1 MSFCCIFNLTSGA
14 HSQEATGTQGQA
26 SIGFNFSN
34 FGHEVNAGYS
44 KTIQLGRGFLNYSF
58 AAEKHTEA
66 EYDVLSIQLSQSSNF
81 EILEKHTLNLTFPIT
96 YDTHPTADFAH
107 YAISPRLSLIT
118 AFESG
123 ASLVRF
129 VEISADRGTIV
140 EQHHF
145 SRRVGGAISW
155 PFKDTLLE
163 VSSSVAHLDFKNSDD
178 HKTFIISFSASGPIS
193 SKTDFRI
200 STSFGEDFEKFLR
213 NGEIYRFVTKQ
224 ELLLVSINRKFEYF
238 DLTPYFSITNL
249 KSDVFKDKEIRIGFR
264 ANWTF

>member
-1 MSFCCIFNLTSGA
+1 MSLCCIFSLTSGA
-14 HSQEATGTQGQA
+14 HSQEATGTQGQG

-44 KTIQLGRGFLNYSF
+44 KTIQFGRGFLNYSF

-66 EYDVLSIQLSQSSNF
+66 KYDVLSIQLSQSSNF

-107 YAISPRLSLIT
+107 YAISPRLSLLT
-118 AFESG
+118 SFQSG

-145 SRRVGGAISW
+145 SRRVGGTIRW
-155 PFKDTLLE
+155 PFKDNLLE
-163 VSSSVAHLDFKNSDD
+163 VSSSVSHLDFKNRDD
-178 HKTFIISFSASGPIS
+178 HKTFTISFSVSGPIN

-200 STSFGEDFEKFLR
+200 STSFGEDFGKFLR
-213 NGEIYRFVTKQ
+213 DGEIYRNVTKQ
-224 ELLLVSINRKFEYF
+224 ELVLVSFNRKFEYF
-238 DLTPYFSITNL
+238 DLAPYFSVTNL
-249 KSDVFKDKEIRIGFR
+249 KSDVFEDKEIRIGFR
-264 ANWTF
+264 TNWIF